1 MFAGVS
7 GTEVTE
13 KNGEEGNAKTNVLS
27 QFTETEEVQTKRVR
41 LDPQETS
48 QKAAS
53 YSSSST
59 NMLSCNQSQ
68 FSQAS
73 EQQTSMKS
81 GEKLIIFYKNSGVF
95 FQTYMKKAFC
105 NT

>member
-59 NMLSCNQSQ
+59 NKLSCNQSQ

-95 FQTYMKKAFC
+95 FQTHMKKAFC